1 MIQATEGEAAIRGQT
16 VRVFFAVWPD
26 DMAQKQLA
34 ALTERLQ
41 AELHCGGRKTE
52 PENIHLTLVFVGQV
66 NLVKLDALCQAV
78 NGMRGFAPRAFDI
91 VIEEIRY
98 WKHNRIA
105 YAAIHGIPQELVD
118 LVNALQDVLSISGF
132 SIERRTYNPHITL
145 IRRASCHS
153 LPQLA
158 EPIAWRARE
167 WMLVKSK
174 QTSDG
179 SVYIP
184 IGRWPLKEHS
194 NKSSGSLK
202 DSSA

>member
-1 MIQATEGEAAIRGQT
+1 MIQATEGEAAIREQT

-26 DMAQKQLA
+26 DTAKKQLA
-34 ALTERLQ
+34 VLTERLQ
-41 AELHCGGRKTE
+41 AESHCGGRKTE

-66 NLVKLDALCQAV
+66 DLVKLEALYQAV
-78 NGMRGFAPRAFDI
+78 NGMSGSAPRAFDI

-105 YAAIHGIPQELVD
+105 YAAIHGVPQELVD
-118 LVNALQDVLSISGF
+118 LVNALQDVLSASGF
-132 SIERRTYNPHITL
+132 PIERRTYNPHITL
-145 IRRASCHS
+145 IRKISCHS
-153 LPQLA
+153 LPRLG

>member
-1 MIQATEGEAAIRGQT
+1 MIQATEEEAAIRGQT

-26 DMAQKQLA
+26 DTAQKQLA

-41 AELHCGGRKTE
+41 AESLCGGRKTE

-66 NLVKLDALCQAV
+66 DLGKLEVLYQAV
-78 NGMRGFAPRAFDI
+78 NGMRGPTTRAFDI
-91 VIEEIRY
+91 IIEEIRY
-98 WKHNRIA
+98 WKHNRIV
-105 YAAIHGIPQELVD
+105 YAATRGIPQELVD
-118 LVNALQDVLSISGF
+118 LVSALQDVLSASGF
-132 SIERRTYNPHITL
+132 PIERRTYNPHITL
-145 IRRASCHS
+145 IRKASCHS
-153 LPQLA
+153 LPQLV

-174 QTSDG
+174 QASDG

-184 IGRWPLKEHS
+184 IGRWPLKEPS